1 MNTNITAEER
11 LYDDKKLILVLFGS
25 PRKNGFTAR
34 LLGEFLAPLEDMAEI
49 RIIDSYEYGIAPCT
63 ACNLCTRKEGCSQD
77 DFDEL
82 DKLIRRAAVL
92 VVATPVYTLSF
103 PAPLKAIVD
112 RTQRYF
118 SARFSIG
125 VNPPIAKHKTAVLLA
140 TSGSQNPDG
149 AHIISRQ
156 LKMIFSVMNT
166 SLDHEVVWHGT
177 DFNNGEATFEK
188 ARDQARNLALAIK
201 CEL

>member
-1 MNTNITAEER
+1 MNADIVTGEPSSEQ
-11 LYDDKKLILVLFGS
+11 KLILVLFGS

-34 LLGEFLAPLEDMAEI
+34 LLDEFLAPLEDAAEI
-49 RIIDSYEYGIAPCT
+49 RIIDSYQYGIKPCT
-63 ACNLCTRKEGCSQD
+63 ACDFCTRAEACSQD

-82 DKLIRRAAVL
+82 DALIRRADVI

-125 VNPPIAKHKTAVLLA
+125 VNPPISKHKTGVLLV

-156 LKMIFSVMNT
+156 LRMIFSVMNT
-166 SLDHEVVWHGT
+166 SLDNEVVWTNT
-177 DFNNGEATFEK
+177 DFSDGETTFE
-188 ARDQARNLALAIK
+188 AVREQARNLALAIK

>member
-1 MNTNITAEER
+1 MNADIVTGEPSFE
-11 LYDDKKLILVLFGS
+11 KKLILVLFGS

-34 LLGEFLAPLEDMAEI
+34 LLSEFLAPLQDAAEI
-49 RIIDSYEYGIAPCT
+49 RLIDSYKCGIAPCT
-63 ACNLCTRKEGCSQD
+63 GCNLCARTEVCSQA

-82 DKLIRRAAVL
+82 DALIRRADFIVI
-92 VVATPVYTLSF
+92 ATPVYTLSF

-118 SARFSIG
+118 AARFSIG
-125 VNPPIAKHKTAVLLA
+125 VNPPIAKHKTAVLLV
-140 TSGSQNPDG
+140 TSGSKNPEG

-166 SLDHEVVWHGT
+166 SLEHEVAWLNT
-177 DFNNGEATFEK
+177 DFCEGKATFEK